1 MTSEVNDFGL
11 TARER
16 KKVFV
21 ASFEDLASASR
32 HTGGPGRSSSNVSSV
47 FSRRYQN
54 QNQSIRIKA
63 SIHASLFRYM
73 RSSIF
78 DPEGPSVKNI
88 YSRARQEKVL
98 AEARQRC

>member
-1 MTSEVNDFGL
+1 
-11 TARER
+11 
-16 KKVFV
+16 
-21 ASFEDLASASR
+21 
-32 HTGGPGRSSSNVSSV
+32 
-47 FSRRYQN
+47 
-54 QNQSIRIKA
+54 
-63 SIHASLFRYM
+63 M